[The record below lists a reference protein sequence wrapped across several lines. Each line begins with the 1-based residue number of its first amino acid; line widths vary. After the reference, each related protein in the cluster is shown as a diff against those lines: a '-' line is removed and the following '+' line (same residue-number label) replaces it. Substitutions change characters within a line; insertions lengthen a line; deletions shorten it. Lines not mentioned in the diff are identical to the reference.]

1 MLLQQRE
8 KTLETANKFKTDRK
22 EARNQTAGEESKK
35 IKAKI
40 YGVGMLNIPVQRK

>member
-8 KTLETANKFKTDRK
+8 NTLQTANKFKTDRN
-22 EARNQTAGEESKK
+22 EARNQIAGEESKK
-35 IKAKI
+35 VKAKM